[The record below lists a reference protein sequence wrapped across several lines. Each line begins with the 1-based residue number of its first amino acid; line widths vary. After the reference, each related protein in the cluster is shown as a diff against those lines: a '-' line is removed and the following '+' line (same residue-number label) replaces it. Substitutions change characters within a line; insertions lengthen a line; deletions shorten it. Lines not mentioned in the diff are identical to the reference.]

1 MMAETILS
9 VIFAAFVL
17 VLELYHGR
25 ERKELYSR
33 LTCRDASE
41 YHRITEK
48 KRERRLPPYVISA
61 KKWRDTEGRG
71 DQ

>member
-1 MMAETILS
+1 MTEPIILS
-9 VIFAAFVL
+9 IVFSVCEL
-17 VLELYHGR
+17 LLEAYHAR

-48 KRERRLPPYVISA
+48 KRKSKLPPYIVSA
-61 KKWRDTEGRG
+61 KKWRDADGRA
-71 DQ
+71 DE